1 MTDFQSFTAKCKI
14 THIVGFHFNSA
25 PEDELCERPF
35 VNVLLEQVW
44 ILVLQGGQLLCGGS
58 EQNLSRI
65 LKPKT
70 NLIVFFFFSL
80 RDFPRWIQIW
90 NPF

>member
-1 MTDFQSFTAKCKI
+1 MTDFQSFTAICKI
-14 THIVGFHFNSA
+14 THIISFHFNSA

-44 ILVLQGGQLLCGGS
+44 ILVPQGGQFLGGGG
-58 EQNLSRI
+58 EENLSRI

-70 NLIVFFFFSL
+70 NLIVFVS
-80 RDFPRWIQIW
+80 
-90 NPF
+90 